1 VVTTLFLLGVTFFVL
16 GAGNYTAAVPTP
28 AASALIRTGGW
39 LGLAV
44 AAGAFYLALA
54 ELCEA
59 SYGRV
64 VLPLG
69 PLTKQ

>member
-1 VVTTLFLLGVTFFVL
+1 
-16 GAGNYTAAVPTP
+16 VPTP
-28 AASALIRTGGW
+28 AASGLIRTGGW
-39 LGLAV
+39 IGLVV

-59 SYGRV
+59 TYGRP

-69 PLTKQ
+69 VLAKKPNESLGEE